1 MGFIGLSETYF
12 NRMIE
17 RFRAGLVKNITE
29 FLSENWAM
37 ALHHE
42 WFSEF
47 RFNTKNKLALNEEVK
62 EILKE
67 LTGVENAGF
76 LGREKYTEAKK
87 KVSEESKKMIRVLL
101 SSSVV

>member
-12 NRMIE
+12 NRMVE
-17 RFRAGLVKNITE
+17 RFKSGLVKNLTE

-62 EILKE
+62 KSLKDMTVSE
-67 LTGVENAGF
+67 SVGF
-76 LGREKYTEAKK
+76 LSRDYYATNKDKLPEEAKK
-87 KVSEESKKMIRVLL
+87 TIRVFFT
-101 SSSVV
+101 